1 MSPHIADGTPADF
14 TEFPGLLGRFVTL
27 VGCTGEVSGPIVEYI
42 GHSHYNRICL
52 DNLIGGNAHIVDGI
66 VRIGLHDDRS
76 VVRDQSLTLFTSFAP
91 PFYVP

>member
-14 TEFPGLLGRFVTL
+14 TELPGFLGRFVTL

-52 DNLIGGNAHIVDGI
+52 DKMCI
-66 VRIGLHDDRS
+66 RDRDYIS
-76 VVRDQSLTLFTSFAP
+76 VH
-91 PFYVP
+91 